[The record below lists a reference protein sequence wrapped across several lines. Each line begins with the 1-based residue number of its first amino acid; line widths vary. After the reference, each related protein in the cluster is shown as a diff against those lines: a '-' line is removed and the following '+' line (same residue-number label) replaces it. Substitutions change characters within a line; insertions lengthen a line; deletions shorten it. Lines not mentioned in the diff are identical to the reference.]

1 MRPKAEA
8 ASRFE
13 EELKETSA
21 ELAQTHKQILRLENI
36 LEKYK
41 LKAEESALLIRQ
53 NETLEDENAQM
64 KESLRS
70 RELVRSGSRGGLDA
84 SARMDADRM
93 WAEEKNDLELEITRL
108 KERLKVVEDQ
118 SSRDVSVIASLEGRL
133 RESTPVATAVEED
146 LEGDDLNS
154 EMSTTRQDLRLQ
166 VTRLERELAATHAEL
181 EFAQLAAKG
190 YYLCGL
196 YCADTTVTLKRSFER
211 DLSSMRPSCLL
222 RIARLQIVR
231 SSSECG

>member
-41 LKAEESALLIRQ
+41 LKAEESSLLIRQ
-53 NETLEDENAQM
+53 NETLEEENAQM

-70 RELVRSGSRGGLDA
+70 RELVRSGSRGGLDP
-84 SARMDADRM
+84 SRMDADRI
-93 WAEEKNDLELEITRL
+93 WAEEKNDLELEITTL
-108 KERLKVVEDQ
+108 KERLKVVEGQ
-118 SSRDVSVIASLEGRL
+118 ASRDVSVIASLEDRL
-133 RESTPVATAVEED
+133 RVSSPVAATVEEN
-146 LEGDDLNS
+146 LEGDDLNA
-154 EMSTTRQDLRLQ
+154 EMSTTRMDLRLQ

-181 EFAQLAAKG
+181 EFAKLAAKG
-190 YYLCGL
+190 YLCGMIL
-196 YCADTTVTLKRSFER
+196 C
-211 DLSSMRPSCLL
+211 
-222 RIARLQIVR
+222 
-231 SSSECG
+231 

>member
-41 LKAEESALLIRQ
+41 LKAEESSLLIRQ
-53 NETLEDENAQM
+53 NETLEEENAQM

-70 RELVRSGSRGGLDA
+70 RELARSGSRGGLDP
-84 SARMDADRM
+84 SRMDADRI
-93 WAEEKNDLELEITRL
+93 WAEEKNDLELEITTL
-108 KERLKVVEDQ
+108 KERLKVVEGQ
-118 SSRDVSVIASLEGRL
+118 ASRDVSVIASLEDRL
-133 RESTPVATAVEED
+133 RVSSPVAATVEEN
-146 LEGDDLNS
+146 LEGDDLNA
-154 EMSTTRQDLRLQ
+154 EMSTTRMDLRLQ

-181 EFAQLAAKG
+181 EFAKLAAKG
-190 YYLCGL
+190 YLCGMIL
-196 YCADTTVTLKRSFER
+196 C
-211 DLSSMRPSCLL
+211 
-222 RIARLQIVR
+222 
-231 SSSECG
+231 

>member
-133 RESTPVATAVEED
+133 RESTPVVTAVEED

-190 YYLCGL
+190 YLCGL
-196 YCADTTVTLKRSFER
+196 YYADTTVTLKRSFER
-211 DLSSMRPSCLL
+211 DLSSMRPSFRL
-222 RIARLQIVR
+222 RIARSQIVR
-231 SSSECG
+231 SSSEYG

>member
-41 LKAEESALLIRQ
+41 LKAEESSLLIRQ
-53 NETLEDENAQM
+53 NETLEEENAQM

-84 SARMDADRM
+84 SRMDADRL

-108 KERLKVVEDQ
+108 KERLRVVEDQ
-118 SSRDVSVIASLEGRL
+118 SSRDVSVIASLEDRL
-133 RESTPVATAVEED
+133 RESTPVATTVEED
-146 LEGDDLNS
+146 LEGDDLNA

-166 VTRLERELAATHAEL
+166 VTRLERELAATLAEL
-181 EFAQLAAKG
+181 EFAKLAAKG
-190 YYLCGL
+190 YLSGIILC
-196 YCADTTVTLKRSFER
+196 
-211 DLSSMRPSCLL
+211 
-222 RIARLQIVR
+222 
-231 SSSECG
+231 